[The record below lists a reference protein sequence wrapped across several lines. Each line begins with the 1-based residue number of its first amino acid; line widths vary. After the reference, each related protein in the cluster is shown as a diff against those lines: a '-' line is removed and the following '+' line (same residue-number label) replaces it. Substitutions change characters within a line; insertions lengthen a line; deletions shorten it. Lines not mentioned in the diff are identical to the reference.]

1 MLTLAASRLS
11 MIALEKTPGQKGGE
25 RGWKRKWHMEREERK
40 IKHKPPAV
48 CQLQGEPFIVV
59 LFKQAIGTDF

>member
-11 MIALEKTPGQKGGE
+11 MTALEKKTPPGQNGGE
-25 RGWKRKWHMEREERK
+25 RGWKRKWHMERK

-48 CQLQGEPFIVV
+48 CQLKGEPFIVV
-59 LFKQAIGTDF
+59 LFKRAIGTDF